1 MVDVIVWFGNNKLTF
16 QKVNKK
22 YRTFTEPVDLLFVE
36 LPSIPFVQN
45 FFQDF
50 SFTCDKLRQFVKS
63 YFSKKLVKENVLC
76 VVPSDTTV
84 NEKRIII
91 EAFEST
97 FAKNITV
104 ITYNRLLVDS
114 TDSRICI
121 SASQRAVT
129 ISYFINETEIDKIH
143 ISIATVT
150 KEEIDFSI
158 RQLENKYQLDNYPI
172 YSFNLASHLQT
183 GREITDGGLIANLRN
198 VISNKK

>member
-84 NEKRIII
+84 NEKRIIV
-91 EAFEST
+91 EAFESI
-97 FAKNITV
+97 FAKNITIV
-104 ITYNRLLVDS
+104 TYNRLLVDS